1 MTFSIEEFKSSTQH
15 GFLKPS
21 NFLVY
26 IHVPQCIQ
34 RVQDNEAIDIPNLIY
49 LTAAASLPGIQILTT
64 ENKIYG
70 QGPTVKMPYDI
81 GVTDMTLKFYVDAG
95 SKSMVYFYNWLR
107 NVVNLSHRQDEARQG
122 AFSNQVSYRKD
133 YETNIDIL
141 LYGNRMRGNNTDEY
155 EGSTTIF
162 TLYDAYPISIAE
174 PQLDWQSG
182 NEIMTFSVVFTYR
195 SFEQTVFP
203 LQDPVVG
210 SREVVEPAPV
220 DLSEFRY
227 RKLGAAGPD
236 GAQQDN
242 SGGSTTENPSLLNRI
257 NKKATNIREA
267 SFKIRTESVSQ
278 LQKAESAI
286 AKSKL
291 LTTAGNIVG
300 TVNDVKKTIGVLKGL
315 NNTLKQDLKQQLKTT
330 LGGKSLKNLTK
341 F

>member
-1 MTFSIEEFKSSTQH
+1 MAFSIEEFKSRTRT

-26 IHVPQCIQ
+26 IAPPKCILNLK
-34 RVQDNEAIDIPNLIY
+34 DNKLIDSVNLIY
-49 LTAAASLPGIQILTT
+49 FTAAASLPGIQILTT
-64 ENKIYG
+64 ESKIYG

-95 SKSMVYFYNWLR
+95 SKSMVYFYNWIR

-133 YETNIDIL
+133 YETNIDIM
-141 LYGNRMRGNNTDEY
+141 LYGNRLRGDNADEFD
-155 EGSTTIF
+155 GSTTIF
-162 TLYDAYPISIAE
+162 TLYDAYPISIVE

-203 LQDPVVG
+203 LADPDQRKKAAVII
-210 SREVVEPAPV
+210 EPV
-220 DLSEFRY
+220 DLSESRH
-227 RKLGAAGPD
+227 RTLGVAGPD

-242 SGGSTTENPSLLNRI
+242 SGESTTENPSPLNRI

-267 SFKIRTESVSQ
+267 SFNIRTEPVSQ
-278 LQKAESAI
+278 LQNAELAI
-286 AKSKL
+286 ANSQRL
-291 LTTAGNIVG
+291 SPAGNIVG
-300 TVNDVKKTIGVLKGL
+300 GVNNVKKTVGVLKGL
-315 NNTLKQDLKQQLKTT
+315 NNTLNQDLKQQLKTT
-330 LGGKSLKNLTK
+330 QNLIK
-341 F
+341 I